1 MIIYKDKYEIPW
13 LSAGD
18 MRIDVLRDSQIR
30 INQLS
35 VDDSTACLVP
45 MYSGRSRSIMRW
57 NVKTYIANCS
67 E

>member
-1 MIIYKDKYEIPW
+1 MIIYKDKYEIPCV
-13 LSAGD
+13 SAGD
-18 MRIDVLRDSQIR
+18 MEIDVLKDSQIR

-45 MYSGRSRSIMRW
+45 INSGRQGVIISG
-57 NVKTYIANCS
+57 NCKTYIANCS